1 MFIFVLNIY
10 LQCISIYLT
19 TYQGPKWA
27 LVFFKEDITA
37 LRNTPAHFQTPGEEN
52 SKEPGSCGQHTA
64 CQEAGVSQEL
74 VSPGHKVCTHKSAV
88 IYSKIVGVE
97 GLMTQMSEVG
107 DFREQHGL
115 KSELKKVK

>member
-64 CQEAGVSQEL
+64 CQEAGVSQDT
-74 VSPGHKVCTHKSAV
+74 SS
-88 IYSKIVGVE
+88 
-97 GLMTQMSEVG
+97 LMTQMSEVG